1 MYSGC
6 GGPILAD
13 QNPNLFAS
21 PLLLP
26 PVDNTD
32 EYTVCVVFTCC
43 FSPMRSHWCGEA
55 CTLHLPEV
63 SRHYGVVVKFCFWP
77 VRSRFDP
84 RPVQKLEPTPT
95 VLQLIDCKFSKLHF
109 FIKLLLQKLCYPE
122 PEAEAGSRNRSRSRL
137 DRLHNTGC
145 AQLCIVHTL

>member
-6 GGPILAD
+6 GGPLLAD

-95 VLQLIDCKFSKLHF
+95 VLQTVSSSSFLISKLPCCLLVF
-109 FIKLLLQKLCYPE
+109 FLSFPTFLPSFSSKFLRPSCSCSIELFIIL
-122 PEAEAGSRNRSRSRL
+122 
-137 DRLHNTGC
+137 
-145 AQLCIVHTL
+145 VHL

>member
-95 VLQLIDCKFSKLHF
+95 VLQSGDPDVIFTNHTQCPS
-109 FIKLLLQKLCYPE
+109 P
-122 PEAEAGSRNRSRSRL
+122 SSRSSTVYNPPPP
-137 DRLHNTGC
+137 HSS
-145 AQLCIVHTL
+145 